1 MSPEDR
7 LKNISGEQQRE
18 WGRLWRDLD
27 EEGKKPYVAMAHED
41 KARYEKEMKEWEERR
56 LRLIEENR
64 KVKAEV
70 KKEHKN

>member
-1 MSPEDR
+1 MSQEDR

-27 EEGKKPYVAMAHED
+27 EEGKKPYVAMAAAD

-56 LRLIEENR
+56 LRMIDENR
-64 KVKAEV
+64 KAKSE
-70 KKEHKN
+70 KTDQK